1 MEGFEGAL
9 GLFFT
14 PKQLAQDLQIPS
26 SENMWHKLVR
36 YKSDVWFRR
45 SVIQEKMT
53 TLALSSRSIT
63 GEWAEYSATLP
74 EIAKWKAVAYLLSI

>member
-26 SENMWHKLVR
+26 SEKYV
-36 YKSDVWFRR
+36 
-45 SVIQEKMT
+45 T
-53 TLALSSRSIT
+53 
-63 GEWAEYSATLP
+63 
-74 EIAKWKAVAYLLSI
+74 